1 MVYYYADLYFSRII
15 IESANMKRF
24 SILFFLILAAT
35 NSFSQTTQWATHV
48 IGFSSEFKNAGLP
61 LQYQAVQVLGKPTRF
76 PAFGATAC
84 AWSPATEDNATSPEW
99 IHVAYETP
107 IQVQQVVI
115 AENLNAGSVVRVDL
129 VDETGEAHAIYENA
143 TPQPLTVNGRW
154 NYIFT
159 DRTPYRVS
167 SVKVTLN
174 TALVKGWEHIDA
186 IGIADTRDSIK
197 LNLNLVK
204 GSSAKNEREDLGDVI
219 NSPTDDLAVVISYD
233 NKTLYF
239 TRQNHP
245 QNIPPVE
252 NQDAW
257 FSTQGSDG
265 KFSPAQPVPAPIN
278 NEQNNSVAGITPDG
292 QTLLVLNVYNPDG
305 TMSAGVS
312 LARKEGENWSLPKK
326 VEIKNFYNNN
336 RYGEYNLSASGKI
349 MLMTIQREDGF
360 GSKDIHVSFR
370 QDDNT
375 WSEPKNLGK
384 TLNTAESETSSFLAA
399 DERTLYYSTNGLPGY
414 GRNDVFVTQRL
425 DDTWEKW
432 SEPQNLGPD
441 LNTPQWDAYYTF
453 TADGSYVYFVSG
465 GRNGSSDIFRKK
477 LPEGARPDPVVIIKG
492 KVLDAKTKL
501 PLAANISYQNLVTN
515 KNLGYANS
523 NSIDGQYS
531 IVLQAGNKYE
541 FLADAPSY
549 YPISDNIDVS
559 NLHEFKELTRD
570 LYLAPI
576 ERGLAIRLNNLFFDF
591 NRSDLKKESAGE
603 LTRLVELLK
612 KNPTMKIEIAGHTD
626 NVGTDAY
633 NNPLSVK
640 RAQAVLTYLTSN
652 GIAGSRLTATGYGKS
667 KPLQTGDTE
676 EIRKLNR
683 RVEFV
688 ITEM

>member
-1 MVYYYADLYFSRII
+1 
-15 IESANMKRF
+15 MKK
-24 SILFFLILAAT
+24 FLIFVLLVITAT
-35 NSFSQTTQWATHV
+35 GCFAQAVQWAKQV
-48 IGFSSEFKNAGLP
+48 IGFSSEYTNAGLP
-61 LQYQAVQVLGKPTRF
+61 LQYNAIQILGKPTRY
-76 PAFGATAC
+76 PAFGGTAC
-84 AWSPATEDNATSPEW
+84 AWSPATEDNAAASEW
-99 IHVAYETP
+99 IQVGYESP
-107 IQVQQVVI
+107 MQVQQVVI
-115 AENLNAGSVVRVDL
+115 AENFNAGCVVRVDL
-129 VDETGEAHAIYENA
+129 VDEAGTQHVIYENSA
-143 TPQPLTVNGRW
+143 PQTPSVNGRW

-159 DRTPYRVS
+159 DRTAYKVS

-174 TALVKGWEHIDA
+174 TALLKGYEQIDA

-197 LNLNLVK
+197 LGINLVK
-204 GSSAKNEREDLGDVI
+204 GYTEKSEREDLGDAI
-219 NSPTDDLAVVISYD
+219 NSPTDDLAAVISYD

-245 QNIPPVE
+245 ENIPPIQ

-257 FSTQGSDG
+257 FSTQDADG
-265 KFSPAQPVPAPIN
+265 KFSPARSVPSPVN
-278 NEQNNSVAGITPDG
+278 NAQNNSVAGITPDG

-305 TMSAGVS
+305 TMTTGVS
-312 LARKEGENWSLPKK
+312 LARKEGDSWGFPEK
-326 VEIKNFYNNN
+326 VEIKNFYNKN
-336 RYGEYNLSASGKI
+336 RYGEYNLSASGKT
-349 MLMTIQREDGF
+349 MLMTIQRDDGF

-370 QDDNT
+370 QDDGI
-375 WSEPKNLGK
+375 WSEPKNLGA

-399 DERTLYYSTNGLPGY
+399 DGRTLYYSTNGLPGY

-501 PLAANISYQNLVTN
+501 PLAASISYQNLVTN

-523 NSIDGQYS
+523 NRIDGQYS
-531 IVLQAGNKYE
+531 IVLQSGNTYE
-541 FLADAPSY
+541 FLADAANY
-549 YPISDNIDVS
+549 YPISDNIDLS
-559 NLHEFKELTRD
+559 KLHEFKEITRD
-570 LYLAPI
+570 LYLVPI
-576 ERGLAIRLNNLFFDF
+576 EKGLAIRLNNLFFDF
-591 NRSDLKKESAGE
+591 NKSDLKKESFAE
-603 LTRLVELLK
+603 LTRLADFLK
-612 KNPTMKIEIAGHTD
+612 NNPAMKIDIAGHTD

-633 NNPLSVK
+633 NNPLSMK
-640 RAQAVLTYLTSN
+640 RAQAVLTFLTTR
-652 GIAGSRLTATGYGKS
+652 GIAATRLSAKGYGKT
-667 KPLQTGDTE
+667 KPLQAGDTE

-683 RVEFV
+683 RVEFI

>member
-1 MVYYYADLYFSRII
+1 
-15 IESANMKRF
+15 MKRF
-24 SILFFLILAAT
+24 LILLLIILTTTAC
-35 NSFSQTTQWATHV
+35 FSQTVQWAKRI
-48 IGFSSEFKNAGLP
+48 IGFSSEYSNSSVP
-61 LQYQAVQVLGKPTRF
+61 LQYNAVQVLGKPTRY
-76 PAFGATAC
+76 PAFGGTAC
-84 AWSPATEDNATSPEW
+84 AWSPSTEDNAVSEW
-99 IHVAYETP
+99 IHVGYESP
-107 IQVQQVVI
+107 IQVQQVII
-115 AENLNAGSVVRVDL
+115 AENLNAGCVVRVDL
-129 VDETGEAHAIYENA
+129 VDEAGEQHVIYENA
-143 TPQPLTVNGRW
+143 APQALPVNGRW

-159 DRTPYRVS
+159 DRTPYKVS

-174 TALVKGWEHIDA
+174 TSLLKGWEHIDA

-197 LNLNLVK
+197 LGLNLVK
-204 GSSAKNEREDLGDVI
+204 GSTATSEREDLGDAI
-219 NSPTDDLAVVISYD
+219 NSPTDDLAAVISYD

-245 QNIPPVE
+245 QNIPPIE

-257 FSTQGSDG
+257 FSIQGPDG
-265 KFSPAQPVPAPIN
+265 KFSPAKSVPAPIN
-278 NEQNNSVAGITPDG
+278 NLQNNSVAGITPDG

-305 TMSAGVS
+305 SMGTGVS
-312 LARKEGENWSLPKK
+312 LARKEGENWGLPKK
-326 VEIKNFYNNN
+326 VEIKNFYNKN

-349 MLMTIQREDGF
+349 MMMTIQRDDGF

-370 QDDNT
+370 QEDGS
-375 WSEPKNLGK
+375 WSEPKNLGA

-432 SEPQNLGPD
+432 SEPLNLGPD

-492 KVLDAKTKL
+492 KVLDAKTKQ
-501 PLAANISYQNLVTN
+501 PLAASISYQNLLTH

-523 NSIDGQYS
+523 NSMDGQYS
-531 IVLQAGNKYE
+531 IVLQSGNNYE
-541 FLADAPSY
+541 FLADASNY
-549 YPISDNIDVS
+549 YPISDNIDLS
-559 NLHEFKELTRD
+559 KLHEFKEITRD

-576 ERGLAIRLNNLFFDF
+576 EKGLAIRLNNLFFDF
-591 NRSDLKKESAGE
+591 NKSDLKKESAGE

-612 KNPTMKIEIAGHTD
+612 KNPSMKIEIAGHTD

-633 NNPLSVK
+633 NNPLSMK
-640 RAQAVLTYLTSN
+640 RAQAVLTYLTGK
-652 GIAGSRLTATGYGKS
+652 GIDAARLSAKGYGKT
-667 KPLQTGDTE
+667 KPLQAGDTE
-676 EIRKLNR
+676 EIRRLNR
-683 RVEFV
+683 RVEFI